1 MRSTVLD
8 VIRLI
13 SKSDSAKKEFKYL
26 ASQNRKKKCR
36 AEGNLGIDWMVVVCY
51 AVISSEPKNFRE
63 EMSLQEGEEVS

>member
-13 SKSDSAKKEFKYL
+13 SKSYSAKNEFKYL
-26 ASQNRKKKCR
+26 ASQTRKKCR

-51 AVISSEPKNFRE
+51 AVISCEPKNFRE